1 MEHRRGALPSFTL
14 GGVPRPTYAAACAE
28 FGATLQ
34 AAMAITYFIKFDGVA
49 GESQDRDH
57 RGEIEVLSWS
67 WGFSIAAPAGGGG
80 AGSGRAVPADL
91 TFVHRYDKAS
101 PVLAKAGIAGRRFR
115 SATLSARKSGEGQK
129 DFLKVTLKEVLVTS
143 VQHQGQDDQI
153 AEIVTLRSREVG
165 NEYKPQAPDG
175 ALGVPVKFNWNTATS
190 QVV

>member
-1 MEHRRGALPSFTL
+1 
-14 GGVPRPTYAAACAE
+14 
-28 FGATLQ
+28 
-34 AAMAITYFIKFDGVA
+34 MAITTFIKFDGVD

-67 WGFSIAAPAGGGG
+67 WGFSNAAPAGAGGG

-101 PVLAKAGIAGRRFR
+101 PLLAKAGIAGRHFR
-115 SATLSARKSGEGQK
+115 SATLSARKSGAGQK

-165 NEYKPQAPDG
+165 NEYRAQAANG
-175 ALGVPVKFNWNTATS
+175 SLGVPVKFNWNIANS
-190 QVV
+190 QVT

>member
-1 MEHRRGALPSFTL
+1 
-14 GGVPRPTYAAACAE
+14 
-28 FGATLQ
+28 
-34 AAMAITYFIKFDGVA
+34 MAITTFIKFDGVD

-67 WGFSIAAPAGGGG
+67 WGFSNAAPAGAGGG

-101 PVLAKAGIAGRRFR
+101 PVLAKAGIAGRHFR
-115 SATLSARKSGEGQK
+115 TATLSARRSGAGQK
-129 DFLKVTLKEVLVTS
+129 DFLKVTLTEVLVTS

-165 NEYKPQAPDG
+165 NEYKPQSANG
-175 ALGVPVKFNWNTATS
+175 AMGVPVKFNWNIATS
-190 QVV
+190 QVT